1 MNNLSSI
8 LEKKLLPLANKMSS
22 QKYLK
27 AVSSSFMTLIPFL
40 TIGSIAL
47 VLISPPIASDTMDPG
62 LLKNFIQ
69 GWEATASF
77 LKIPLGAVNSMC
89 MDFMAIYVAAAMGF
103 FLARDYKIKGYL
115 PPVLTT
121 VSFLILSTINVEGEK
136 MFDYFGGQGLFTAI
150 LSSILAIE
158 LLRILKEKK
167 VGFISLE
174 GQGVPEA
181 LTESFA
187 LLVPTLIVLV
197 VVSIIHTIVL
207 SSTGNV
213 TPALIAVLMEP
224 LISFTNSLPGVLF
237 LAFLVMTFWW
247 FGIHDTCIT
256 GPMKAF
262 WYTALAANITAYA
275 SGTASTELPYIMT
288 YPFWF
293 MFLMI
298 GGSGATFGLC
308 LLLLFGCKSKQLK
321 TVGKLGIVPAFFN
334 INEPIIFGV
343 PLMLNPIMYTP
354 FVGSVMVNGLITYLC
369 MNFGIVGR
377 TIADPSWNMFCPIG
391 ALISTMDIKAMLLVI
406 FLIILDIVIY
416 FPFIK
421 VYDNQKIREESE
433 TIEA

>member
-47 VLISPPIASDTMDPG
+47 VLISPPISSDTMDPG

-69 GWEATASF
+69 GWEAMASF

-89 MDFMAIYVAAAMGF
+89 MDFMAIYIAAAMGF

>member
-69 GWEATASF
+69 GWEAMASF

-288 YPFWF
+288 FPFWF

-321 TVGKLGIVPAFFN
+321 MVGKLGIVPAFFN

>member
-1 MNNLSSI
+1 MNNLSSF

-62 LLKNFIQ
+62 LLKSFIQ
-69 GWEATASF
+69 GWEAMAAA
-77 LKIPLGAVNSMC
+77 LKVPLGAINSIC
-89 MDFMAIYVAAAMGF
+89 MDFMALYIAAAMGF

-121 VSFLILSTINVEGEK
+121 TSFLILSTINADSEK
-136 MFDYFGGQGLFTAI
+136 IFDYFGGQGLFTAI

-158 LLRILKEKK
+158 LLRVLKEKK
-167 VGFISLE
+167 VGYISLE

-187 LLVPTLIVLV
+187 LMVPTLIVLV
-197 VVSIIHTIVL
+197 VIAIIHTIIL

-213 TPALIAVLMEP
+213 TPALIAVLLEP

-275 SGTASTELPYIMT
+275 AGTPSTELPYIMT

-321 TVGKLGIVPAFFN
+321 TVGKLGIVPGFFN

-343 PLMLNPIMYTP
+343 PLMLNPLMYIP
-354 FVGSVMVNGLITYLC
+354 FVGSVMANGLITYLC
-369 MNFGIVGR
+369 MNFGIIGR

-391 ALISTMDIKAMLLVI
+391 ALISTMDIKAMLLVV

-421 VYDNQKIREESE
+421 VYDNQKLKEENE

>member
-1 MNNLSSI
+1 MNNLSSF

-62 LLKNFIQ
+62 LLKSFIQ
-69 GWEATASF
+69 GWEAMAAA
-77 LKIPLGAVNSMC
+77 LKVPLGAINSIC
-89 MDFMAIYVAAAMGF
+89 MDFMALYIAAAMGF

-121 VSFLILSTINVEGEK
+121 TSFLILSTINADSEK
-136 MFDYFGGQGLFTAI
+136 IFDYFGGQGLFTAI

-158 LLRILKEKK
+158 LLRVLKEKK
-167 VGFISLE
+167 VGYISLE

-187 LLVPTLIVLV
+187 LMVPTLIVLIV
-197 VVSIIHTIVL
+197 IAIIHTIIL

-213 TPALIAVLMEP
+213 TPALIAVLLEP

-275 SGTASTELPYIMT
+275 AGTPSTELPYIMT

-321 TVGKLGIVPAFFN
+321 TVGKLGIVPGFFN

-343 PLMLNPIMYTP
+343 PLMLNPLMYIP
-354 FVGSVMVNGLITYLC
+354 FVGSVMANGLITYLC
-369 MNFGIVGR
+369 MNFGIIGR

-391 ALISTMDIKAMLLVI
+391 ALISTMDIKAMLLVV

-421 VYDNQKIREESE
+421 VYDNQKLKEENE

>member
-69 GWEATASF
+69 GWEAMASF

-103 FLARDYKIKGYL
+103 FLVRDYKIKGYL

>member
-69 GWEATASF
+69 GWEAMASF

-207 SSTGNV
+207 STTGNV
-213 TPALIAVLMEP
+213 TPALIAVFMEP

-433 TIEA
+433 TIET

>member
-69 GWEATASF
+69 GWEAMASF

>member
-1 MNNLSSI
+1 MNNLSSF

-62 LLKNFIQ
+62 LLKSFIQ
-69 GWEATASF
+69 GWEAMAAA
-77 LKIPLGAVNSMC
+77 LKVPLGAINSIC
-89 MDFMAIYVAAAMGF
+89 MDFMALYIAAAMGF

-121 VSFLILSTINVEGEK
+121 ASFLILSTINADSEK
-136 MFDYFGGQGLFTAI
+136 IFDYFGGQGLFTAI

-158 LLRILKEKK
+158 LLRVLKEKK
-167 VGFISLE
+167 VGYISLE

-187 LLVPTLIVLV
+187 LMVPTLIVLIV
-197 VVSIIHTIVL
+197 IAIIHTIIL

-275 SGTASTELPYIMT
+275 AGTPSTELPYIMT

-321 TVGKLGIVPAFFN
+321 TVGKLGIVPGFFN

-343 PLMLNPIMYTP
+343 PLMLNPLMYIP
-354 FVGSVMVNGLITYLC
+354 FVGSVMANGLITYLC
-369 MNFGIVGR
+369 MNFGIIGR
-377 TIADPSWNMFCPIG
+377 TVADPSWNMFCPIG
-391 ALISTMDIKAMLLVI
+391 ALISTMDIKAMLLVV

-421 VYDNQKIREESE
+421 VYDNQKLKEENE

>member
-47 VLISPPIASDTMDPG
+47 VLISPPITSDTMDPG

-69 GWEATASF
+69 GWEAMASF

>member
-27 AVSSSFMTLIPFL
+27 AVSSTFMTLIPFL

-69 GWEATASF
+69 GWEAMASF

>member
-1 MNNLSSI
+1 M
-8 LEKKLLPLANKMSS
+8 
-22 QKYLK
+22 
-27 AVSSSFMTLIPFL
+27 
-40 TIGSIAL
+40 
-47 VLISPPIASDTMDPG
+47 
-62 LLKNFIQ
+62 
-69 GWEATASF
+69 
-77 LKIPLGAVNSMC
+77 
-89 MDFMAIYVAAAMGF
+89 
-103 FLARDYKIKGYL
+103 
-115 PPVLTT
+115 
-121 VSFLILSTINVEGEK
+121 
-136 MFDYFGGQGLFTAI
+136 
-150 LSSILAIE
+150 
-158 LLRILKEKK
+158 
-167 VGFISLE
+167 
-174 GQGVPEA
+174 
-181 LTESFA
+181 TESFA

-321 TVGKLGIVPAFFN
+321 TVGKLGIVPA
-334 INEPIIFGV
+334 V
-343 PLMLNPIMYTP
+343 SYTHLTLP
-354 FVGSVMVNGLITYLC
+354 
-369 MNFGIVGR
+369 
-377 TIADPSWNMFCPIG
+377 TIA
-391 ALISTMDIKAMLLVI
+391 
-406 FLIILDIVIY
+406 
-416 FPFIK
+416 
-421 VYDNQKIREESE
+421 
-433 TIEA
+433 

>member
-1 MNNLSSI
+1 
-8 LEKKLLPLANKMSS
+8 
-22 QKYLK
+22 
-27 AVSSSFMTLIPFL
+27 
-40 TIGSIAL
+40 
-47 VLISPPIASDTMDPG
+47 
-62 LLKNFIQ
+62 
-69 GWEATASF
+69 
-77 LKIPLGAVNSMC
+77 
-89 MDFMAIYVAAAMGF
+89 
-103 FLARDYKIKGYL
+103 
-115 PPVLTT
+115 
-121 VSFLILSTINVEGEK
+121 
-136 MFDYFGGQGLFTAI
+136 
-150 LSSILAIE
+150 
-158 LLRILKEKK
+158 
-167 VGFISLE
+167 
-174 GQGVPEA
+174 
-181 LTESFA
+181 
-187 LLVPTLIVLV
+187 
-197 VVSIIHTIVL
+197 
-207 SSTGNV
+207 
-213 TPALIAVLMEP
+213 
-224 LISFTNSLPGVLF
+224 
-237 LAFLVMTFWW
+237 
-247 FGIHDTCIT
+247 
-256 GPMKAF
+256 MKAF

>member
-1 MNNLSSI
+1 MNRLSSF

-27 AVSSSFMTLIPFL
+27 AISASFMTLIPFL

-47 VLISPPIASDTMDPG
+47 VLISPPISSETMDSG
-62 LLKNFIQ
+62 ILRSIIQ
-69 GWEATASF
+69 GWESMAAV
-77 LKIPLGAVNSMC
+77 LKVPMGAIQTIC
-89 MDFMAIYVAAAMGF
+89 MDFMAVYISAAMGF
-103 FLARDYKIKGYL
+103 FLARNYKLKGYL

-121 VSFLILSTINVEGEK
+121 ASFLILSTITADGTKV
-136 MFDYFGGQGLFTAI
+136 FSYFGGQGLFTAV

-158 LLRILKEKK
+158 LLRFLKEKK
-167 VGFISLE
+167 IGYISLE
-174 GQGVPEA
+174 GKGVPEA

-197 VVSIIHTIVL
+197 VMAIIHTIIL
-207 SSTGNV
+207 NTTGNV
-213 TPALIAVLMEP
+213 TPALIAVLLEP
-224 LISFTNSLPGVLF
+224 LIRFTNSLPGVLF

-262 WYTALAANITAYA
+262 WYTTLAANIAAYSA
-275 SGTASTELPYIMT
+275 GTPTTNVPYIMT

-321 TVGKLGIVPAFFN
+321 TVGKLGIIPGLFN

-343 PLMLNPIMYTP
+343 PLMLNPLMYVP

-369 MNFGIVGR
+369 MDFGIVGR

-391 ALISTMDIKAMLLVI
+391 ALISTMDIKAALLVVI
-406 FLIILDIVIY
+406 LIVIDIVVY

-421 VYDNQKIREESE
+421 VYDNQKLQEEN
-433 TIEA
+433 EAEKA

>member
-1 MNNLSSI
+1 
-8 LEKKLLPLANKMSS
+8 
-22 QKYLK
+22 
-27 AVSSSFMTLIPFL
+27 MTLIPFL

-69 GWEATASF
+69 GWEAMASF